1 MSYFSFL
8 NPFDW
13 RFKFLGRFSFSKNGR
28 YLWPKWA
35 LYDKYDRT
43 IYDENY
49 NLATIKMA
57 VGVFGP
63 IIFRN
68 NGHFEK
74 PQVLFLAIKTV
85 ILDGGIILI
94 REWPF
99 WSWIFR
105 ILNRLSSEIFSK
117 FNLNENFQ
125 KLSGWIWI
133 KNDEKWYQYD
143 LSALEFWSRKSIFKI

>member
-105 ILNRLSSEIFSK
+105 ILNRLSTEVFRNSTWMK
-117 FNLNENFQ
+117 MLKNRLNESVENL
-125 KLSGWIWI
+125 KWWKMIPIWPV
-133 KNDEKWYQYD
+133 NT
-143 LSALEFWSRKSIFKI
+143 KILK